1 MKKIISLGFL
11 LILLVV
17 SFAQEEKVLP
27 LKMNAKLFYETEDV
41 RNQIKS
47 NFVYRNIII
56 TSDTLSLPF
65 LDEFNTNTLIPQD
78 FIQNS
83 ISDTVKYAVG
93 NCVLNQNFNV
103 NEVAFHTDSSYAY
116 SFNTATGTV
125 DSVGLPPVKIYVYE
139 SPDCFPNSVDSFEI
153 WENYFRSTEF
163 DFDPV
168 TGEKVD
174 SFLAIPDTLMPVATI
189 YFGVLPQEIK
199 WIDNFAYWN
208 TTFPINPITKGVA
221 TLDGLNEFGL
231 PYDNSNVNQYGDADK
246 LTSKPINMDGLAN
259 DSSVFLSFFYQKRGL
274 GDNPEPEDSLVL
286 EFKNEVDSGWI
297 KVWSITSNNVAN
309 DNFNQVFVQVRDTN
323 LIAGPRYFYP
333 TFQFRFR
340 NKASISGNNDHWH
353 IDYVRLDKNRSLNE
367 TDTVIR
373 DVAFM
378 YDFPNYLER
387 YTMLPWKHYIAGGDN
402 FKNEITIP
410 IRDNG
415 QVGGVSSGAFPI
427 NTYITNSE
435 NNDTLFSQQGVQ
447 FNPSNQI
454 TNQTYNPA
462 LDFVSPLV
470 VESDS
475 ICFNN
480 LLYIAPTDRN
490 TLTRN
495 DTLRSDMCFTNVMAY
510 DDGTAERA
518 YGLEG
523 GNPTDVKKFAYEFF
537 AATPDT
543 LAAIQIHFSNI
554 DQNVSNLIFS
564 LYAWD
569 SLELNQILPF
579 ENELGTIAN
588 LAPSYI
594 DKRNGFATFV
604 FDTAITVSG
613 KFYVGWAQLDNRN
626 LQIGYDLNNTKG
638 RDYMYVYVNDV
649 WNPSGIA
656 IDGSPMIRV
665 ILDGSFPL
673 DTPFT
678 SINEVVRNIEVLKI
692 YPNPS
697 SGIVNIEVPLEVN
710 DFEVV
715 LIDLTGKVVL
725 KTANDNQ
732 LNISYLPAGMYMVQL
747 YDKKTGARHMAKL
760 MKNN

>member
-1 MKKIISLGFL
+1 MI
-11 LILLVV
+11 LIVV
-17 SFAQEEKVLP
+17 GYTQEEKILP
-27 LKMNAKLFYETEDV
+27 LKSNTKLFYETEDYQ
-41 RNQIKS
+41 NQIKS
-47 NFVYRNIII
+47 NFIYRNII
-56 TSDTLSLPF
+56 TSSDTLSLPF
-65 LDEFNTNTLIPQD
+65 VDEFSSNTLLPHD
-78 FIQNS
+78 FRLNN
-83 ISDTVKYAVG
+83 ISDTVKYALG
-93 NCVLNQNFNV
+93 NCIINSNFQV
-103 NEVAFHTDSSYAY
+103 DEIPFHTDSAYAY
-116 SFNTATGTV
+116 SFNALTGTV
-125 DSVGLPPVKIYVYE
+125 DSVGLPPVKVYIYE
-139 SPDCFPNSVDSFEI
+139 SPNCFPNPIDSFEI
-153 WENYFRSTEF
+153 WENYYRFGIN
-163 DFDPV
+163 DFDEN
-168 TGEKVD
+168 TGEKID
-174 SFLAIPDTLMPVATI
+174 SSLAIADTLIDVATI
-189 YFGVLPQEIK
+189 YFGVMPQETK

-208 TTFPINPITKGVA
+208 TTFPIEPITRGVA

-231 PYDNSNVNQYGDADK
+231 PYNNLNVNQYGDADK

-259 DSSVFLSFFYQKRGL
+259 DSSVFLSFFYQKQGL
-274 GDNPEPEDSLVL
+274 GDNPEPEDTLVL
-286 EFKNEVDSGWI
+286 EFRNEVDSSWN
-297 KVWSITSNNVAN
+297 KVWSISSDLVTNE
-309 DNFNQVFVQVRDTN
+309 DFNQVFVQVRDTN
-323 LIAGPRYFYP
+323 LIAGPKYFYP
-333 TFQFRFR
+333 NFQFRFR

-373 DVAFM
+373 DVAFL

-387 YTMLPWKHYIAGGDN
+387 YTLLPWKHFLAGGDN
-402 FKNEITIP
+402 LVNEITLP

-415 QVGGVSSGAFPI
+415 QVGGVAAGAFPI
-427 NTYITNSE
+427 TTFITNSE
-435 NNDTLFSQQGVQ
+435 TSDTLFSQQGVQ
-447 FNPSNQI
+447 FNPSNEI
-454 TNQTYNPA
+454 TNQSYNPA
-462 LDFVSPLV
+462 LDFVAPSV
-470 VESDS
+470 SESDS

-490 TLTRN
+490 TLTIN
-495 DTLRSDMCFTNVMAY
+495 DTLNNSLCFTNVMAY

-554 DQNVSNLIFS
+554 DEDVSNLIFS

-569 SLELNQILPF
+569 SLEFGQILPY

-588 LAPSYI
+588 KSPDYI

-613 KFYVGWAQLDNRN
+613 KFYIGWAQLDNRN
-626 LQIGYDLNNTKG
+626 LQIGYDLNSTKG

-649 WNPSGIA
+649 WNPSSIQV
-656 IDGSPMIRV
+656 DGSPMMRV

-678 SINEVVRNIEVLKI
+678 SIRDAVRNIESLKV

-697 SGIVNIEVPLEVN
+697 NGIVNIDIPKEVN

-715 LIDLTGKVVL
+715 LIDLSGKVIM
-725 KTANDNQ
+725 KTINQNQ
-732 LNISYLPAGMYMVQL
+732 LNISHLPAGMYMVQL
-747 YDKKTGARHMAKL
+747 QDTKTGKKQMAKL